1 MFIRIAHTFIRMFC
15 YLTRIAENRCDN
27 SASSVLMHCLYM
39 FVRVMFAIPTDLV
52 WQFFVALYVHDVSLF
67 NLGVPKREQFT

>member
-1 MFIRIAHTFIRMFC
+1 
-15 YLTRIAENRCDN
+15 
-27 SASSVLMHCLYM
+27 M
-39 FVRVMFAIPTDLV
+39 FVRVMFAIPTDLA